1 MAGTQRIDL
10 RTQLRT
16 EVFAQQL
23 VERFRDLDVHRLLAA
38 LRAGGD
44 AEVIRDGQT
53 YPPEVLPSA
62 TLASEKSHFSAA
74 LGAAGK
80 LLGGR
85 ILCHVYCSFGIRVP
99 STHVMSRL
107 ARKIGPDPGREDR
120 ARRRHADGADRHYL
134 TPTPGDNRL
143 DTSGI
148 MPHDAV
154 VNDNVAPRR
163 RRVRALTMHQRR
175 SLQAEAAC
183 AEKTVLRWMRGE
195 TMKPAVRERLD
206 AAAAKLGIA

>member
-1 MAGTQRIDL
+1 MSLGLVQRMLSD
-10 RTQLRT
+10 
-16 EVFAQQL
+16 VGFA
-23 VERFRDLDVHRLLAA
+23 
-38 LRAGGD
+38 
-44 AEVIRDGQT
+44 
-53 YPPEVLPSA
+53 PSA
-62 TLASEKSHFSAA
+62 ASVE
-74 LGAAGK
+74 
-80 LLGGR
+80 
-85 ILCHVYCSFGIRVP
+85 HVNGPTSPIISRSYVDTEFHGSLNSPVVNFADSNESLP

-148 MPHDAV
+148 MPHDAD
-154 VNDNVAPRR
+154 VNDKVAPRR

-195 TMKPAVRERLD
+195 NMKPAVRERLD